1 MTQAD
6 GKPRESASAILVG
19 LGRGGCAIAEAA
31 KKRCGRDMRVL
42 LADTDARTGMAHPGE
57 PFLLLGGTRLGGA
70 GSGRDIP
77 NARAAAS
84 ESMRDF
90 DERVGNARLAVVVAG
105 LGGGTGGG
113 AAIEALEHFRRRG
126 TVTFVFAT
134 LPFAFEGPE
143 AARLARNARPLV
155 EKYSDACTFQPLD
168 VLVCGA
174 GPDNMREAFE
184 RGMDAAAEG
193 IAFFW
198 RLLETP
204 GYISLDLERIRR
216 TFQDAGPATLLVAG
230 ASGPSRARSALSAM
244 LDSPLLGGDGK
255 IPEARKLVVGVLGGD
270 DLRLSETG
278 TVADGLAAAFGKPE
292 DFSLG
297 TVNDDEAFSGRL
309 VAVAFAFTS
318 APPAPRQTRRRAGK
332 AAADPLGG
340 TSASFGDA
348 KNFWKGEDLDTP
360 AYLRRNLELER

>member
-1 MTQAD
+1 MNI
-6 GKPRESASAILVG
+6 SAG
-19 LGRGGCAIAEAA
+19 AE
-31 KKRCGRDMRVL
+31 
-42 LADTDARTGMAHPGE
+42 
-57 PFLLLGGTRLGGA
+57 
-70 GSGRDIP
+70 
-77 NARAAAS
+77 
-84 ESMRDF
+84 
-90 DERVGNARLAVVVAG
+90 
-105 LGGGTGGG
+105 
-113 AAIEALEHFRRRG
+113 
-126 TVTFVFAT
+126 
-134 LPFAFEGPE
+134 PFAFEGPE